1 MRVKAFTITVTL
13 NTYSFRDNLGDI
25 LTLININKYHIYP
38 MKLFLN
44 FSSGFLAVSKAA
56 TEMTRLIFDVKFEL
70 QETGTFPSLRVGTWH
85 P

>member
-1 MRVKAFTITVTL
+1 
-13 NTYSFRDNLGDI
+13 
-25 LTLININKYHIYP
+25 

-85 P
+85 PQQ